1 MAGHSK
7 WSQIKHKK
15 GANDAKRGKIFT
27 KHARLIAIAA
37 KNGGDPEQNPQLRA
51 AIEYAKVDNVP
62 NDNIDRAIKKG
73 SGESGDEAQL
83 EELTYEGY
91 GPAGVAMLI
100 LTVTDNRNRSFANVR
115 TIMTKNGGNMGES
128 GSVGYM
134 FEKKG
139 LFLLEVDKEKT
150 DEQELQIIE
159 CGAEDLKQ
167 EDDKIEVYTAPDE
180 FFEVKQKLESLGMQ
194 ILESKLTLICNNYV
208 EINDVET
215 AQKVLNLIEKLE
227 EDDDVMEVIANFDI
241 SQEIV
246 DQIE

>member
-1 MAGHSK
+1 
-7 WSQIKHKK
+7 
-15 GANDAKRGKIFT
+15 
-27 KHARLIAIAA
+27 
-37 KNGGDPEQNPQLRA
+37 
-51 AIEYAKVDNVP
+51 
-62 NDNIDRAIKKG
+62 
-73 SGESGDEAQL
+73 
-83 EELTYEGY
+83 
-91 GPAGVAMLI
+91 
-100 LTVTDNRNRSFANVR
+100 
-115 TIMTKNGGNMGES
+115 MTKNGGNMGES